1 MSQNRKSLL
10 PRVMDPTFIVAG
22 LCTFAFY
29 YVVYQPKM
37 QGSILHRYTTEHV
50 VEHVIVA
57 LFIWGIIDLVK
68 NFLRF
73 PRELLALPQEWLP
86 PRQGRESAA
95 GAATLL
101 NQVKSRASFFRESK
115 VGKRLQRALEFV
127 TEKGSADEYREHLVY
142 LAEQD
147 EDNTHANYTLMRFVI
162 GVTPVLGFLGTVVH
176 FGTALS
182 GFSADEV
189 TEKLPEIVSEMGQA
203 FNTTTVALSAAMTM
217 MFSPFICERL
227 ERSIDHSIDRFI
239 ERELLNRFEA
249 KDPNIMPFLAAVQSA
264 NEAALQAIGTTLHR
278 QIEVWTQT
286 LDVLFQRFDERQQV
300 EARGWESALDTL
312 QRRQE
317 AFDAGREERLRQM
330 LSLVDARQDKHMA
343 QVQTLLERAVSIKDD
358 FAGLASALREVSS
371 GEGKLVELQG
381 VLTENLRVLR
391 ETAQI
396 EDALHGLT
404 GAIHLLTARHHQ
416 TGLHDAS
423 AA

>member
-1 MSQNRKSLL
+1 
-10 PRVMDPTFIVAG
+10 
-22 LCTFAFY
+22 
-29 YVVYQPKM
+29 M

-68 NFLRF
+68 NFLAF
-73 PRELLALPQEWLP
+73 PRELWALRQDWLP

-101 NQVKSRASFFRESK
+101 NQVRARSRWFRESK

-127 TEKGSADEYREHLVY
+127 SEKGSADEYREHLMY

-217 MFSPFICERL
+217 MFALFICERV
-227 ERSIDHSIDRFI
+227 ERGIDHSIDRFI

-249 KDPNIMPFLAAVQSA
+249 KDPNILPFLSAVQSA
-264 NEAALQAIGTTLHR
+264 NEAALQAIGGTLQR

-286 LDVLFQRFDERQQV
+286 LDVLFQRFDERQQH
-300 EARGWESALDTL
+300 ETRGWESALDVL

-317 AFDAGREERLRQM
+317 SFDSGREERLRQV

-343 QVQTLLERAVSIKDD
+343 QIQTLLERAVSIKDD
-358 FAGLASALREVSS
+358 FAGLATAMRDIASD
-371 GEGKLVELQG
+371 EGKLVELQG
-381 VLTENLRVLR
+381 TLADNLRVLR
-391 ETAQI
+391 ETQQI

-404 GAIHLLTARHHQ
+404 GAIHLLTARHRQ
-416 TGLHDAS
+416 TGLHDS
-423 AA
+423 NAA

>member
-10 PRVMDPTFIVAG
+10 PRVLDPTFIVAG

-73 PRELLALPQEWLP
+73 PRELLSLRQEWLP

-95 GAATLL
+95 SAATLL
-101 NQVKSRASFFRESK
+101 NQVKSRAAFFRESK

-127 TEKGSADEYREHLVY
+127 SEKGSADEYREHLVY
-142 LAEQD
+142 LTEQD

-217 MFSPFICERL
+217 MFSLFICERL

-264 NEAALQAIGTTLHR
+264 NEVALQAIGTTLQR

-317 AFDAGREERLRQM
+317 TFDAGREDRLRQM
-330 LSLVDARQDKHMA
+330 LSQVDARQDKHLA
-343 QVQTLLERAVSIKDD
+343 QIQTLLERAVSIKDE
-358 FAGLASALREVSS
+358 FAGLSSALREIAS

-381 VLTENLRVLR
+381 ALSDNLRVLR
-391 ETAQI
+391 ETQQI

-404 GAIHLLTARHHQ
+404 GAIHLLTARHRQ

>member
-10 PRVMDPTFIVAG
+10 PRVLDPTFLVAG

-37 QGSILHRYTTEHV
+37 QGSVLHRYTTEHV

-57 LFIWGIIDLVK
+57 LFIWGIIDLIK
-68 NFLRF
+68 NFLSF
-73 PRELLALPQEWLP
+73 PRELLALRQDWLP

-95 GAATLL
+95 GAAVLL
-101 NQVKSRASFFRESK
+101 HQVRSRARFFRESK
-115 VGKRLQRALEFV
+115 VGRRLQRALEFV
-127 TEKGSADEYREHLVY
+127 SEKGSADEYREHLVY

-147 EDNTHANYTLMRFVI
+147 EDSTHANYTLMRFVI

-217 MFSPFICERL
+217 MFSLFICERL
-227 ERSIDHSIDRFI
+227 ERGIDHSIDRLV

-249 KDPNIMPFLAAVQSA
+249 KDPNIMPFLSAVQSA
-264 NEAALQAIGTTLHR
+264 NEAALQAIGTTLQR

-286 LDVLFQRFDERQQV
+286 LDVLFQRFDERQQQ
-300 EARGWESALDTL
+300 EARGWESALDVL

-317 AFDAGREERLRQM
+317 AFDSGREERLRQV

-343 QVQTLLERAVSIKDD
+343 QIQTLLERAVSIKDD
-358 FAGLASALREVSS
+358 FAGLAMALREVAS

-381 VLTENLRVLR
+381 TLADNLRVLR
-391 ETAQI
+391 ETQQI

-404 GAIHLLTARHHQ
+404 GAIHLLTARHRQ

>member
-10 PRVMDPTFIVAG
+10 PRVMDPTFLVAG

-57 LFIWGIIDLVK
+57 LFIWGIIDLIK
-68 NFLRF
+68 NFLKF
-73 PRELLALPQEWLP
+73 PRELMALRQDWLP
-86 PRQGRESAA
+86 PRQGRESSA
-95 GAATLL
+95 GAAALL
-101 NQVKSRASFFRESK
+101 EQVRSRAAFFRESK
-115 VGKRLQRALEFV
+115 VGRRLQRAIEFV
-127 TEKGSADEYREHLVY
+127 SEKGSADEYREHLVY

-217 MFSPFICERL
+217 MFSLFICERL
-227 ERSIDHSIDRFI
+227 ERGIDHSIDRFV

-264 NEAALQAIGTTLHR
+264 NEAALQAIGGTLQR

-300 EARGWESALDTL
+300 EARGWESALDVL
-312 QRRQE
+312 QQRQE
-317 AFDAGREERLRQM
+317 SFDAGREERLRQM

-343 QVQTLLERAVSIKDD
+343 QIQALLERVVSIKDD
-358 FAGLASALREVSS
+358 FAGLTSALHEVAS

-381 VLTENLRVLR
+381 TLADNLRVLR
-391 ETAQI
+391 ETQQI

-404 GAIHLLTARHHQ
+404 GAIHLLTARHRQ
-416 TGLHDAS
+416 TGLSDAS

>member
-1 MSQNRKSLL
+1 PPGSNRPILVVVTREAAFSRGELKRPMSQNRKSLL
-10 PRVMDPTFIVAG
+10 PRAIDPTFIVAG
-22 LCTFAFY
+22 GCTFAFY
-29 YVVYQPKM
+29 YVGYQPSIH
-37 QGSILHRYTTEHV
+37 GSILQPDTTEHA

-57 LFIWGIIDLVK
+57 LFIWGIIDIVK
-68 NFLRF
+68 NFLAF
-73 PRELLALPQEWLP
+73 PRELLALRHPWLP
-86 PRQGRESAA
+86 PRQGRESTA
-95 GAATLL
+95 AATILL
-101 NQVKSRASFFRESK
+101 NQVRSK
-115 VGKRLQRALEFV
+115 GPWLQNSKIGKRLIRALEFV
-127 TEKGSADEYREHLVY
+127 SEKGSADEYREHLVY
-142 LAEQD
+142 LAE
-147 EDNTHANYTLMRFVI
+147 ENADNTHANYTLMRFVI

-176 FGTALS
+176 FGSALS

-217 MFSPFICERL
+217 MFSLFICERL

-330 LSLVDARQDKHMA
+330 LSLVDGRQDK
-343 QVQTLLERAVSIKDD
+343 
-358 FAGLASALREVSS
+358 
-371 GEGKLVELQG
+371 
-381 VLTENLRVLR
+381 
-391 ETAQI
+391 
-396 EDALHGLT
+396 
-404 GAIHLLTARHHQ
+404 
-416 TGLHDAS
+416 
-423 AA
+423 